1 MGCFP
6 DLAGA
11 LDKHLDG
18 RLDGRLDEAFEEA
31 FEEAF
36 DELDALPLGAMSTN
50 DSTS

>member
-11 LDKHLDG
+11 LDKCLDG
-18 RLDGRLDEAFEEA
+18 RLDGHLDEA